1 MTDYDND
8 DLEEALRIWREPFRE
23 NPEAV
28 HRALSIVR
36 HWRTELKAE
45 LRSMSR
51 KDWPAEYA
59 MVKKQEE
66 RLENATLDLH
76 SALLLQMNA
85 RKTGG

>member
-1 MTDYDND
+1 MNFDNE
-8 DLEEALRIWREPFRE
+8 DLEEALRIWQAPFRE
-23 NPEAV
+23 SPEAV

-45 LRSMSR
+45 LRTIPRTSEKYR
-51 KDWPAEYA
+51 D
-59 MVKKQEE
+59 VKKQEE

-76 SALLLQMNA
+76 SALLVQMNA

>member
-1 MTDYDND
+1 MTYDNE
-8 DLEEALRIWREPFRE
+8 DLREALRIWQTPFRE

-36 HWRTELKAE
+36 HWRTEMKSE
-45 LRSMSR
+45 LRTLLRASER
-51 KDWPAEYA
+51 YRE
-59 MVKKQEE
+59 VKKQEE

-76 SALLLQMNA
+76 SALLIQMNA